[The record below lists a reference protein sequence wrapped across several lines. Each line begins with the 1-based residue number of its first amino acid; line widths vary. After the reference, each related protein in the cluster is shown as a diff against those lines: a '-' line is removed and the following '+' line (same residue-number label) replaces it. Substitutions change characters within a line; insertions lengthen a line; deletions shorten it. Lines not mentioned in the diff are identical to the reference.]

1 MMICSLRRGTIPGV
15 SLHGGNGQI
24 IGIAMTR
31 RQDGRLS
38 LMCSGFVMEGDA
50 GKKRGLAGLVYKLLS
65 KQGSKNNRTAMVF
78 TVGLDDREE

>member
-1 MMICSLRRGTIPGV
+1 
-15 SLHGGNGQI
+15 
-24 IGIAMTR
+24 
-31 RQDGRLS
+31 
-38 LMCSGFVMEGDA
+38 MEGDA